1 MLKKGSILAKKA
13 ILIITDGIGYSAKT
27 EANAFYKA
35 KKPTYDRLFA
45 EVPHSLIDTFG
56 LSVGLPEGQ
65 MGNSEVGHMSIGS
78 GRVLYQD
85 LVKISLALQEGTLA
99 SNEVL
104 TNLLDNSK
112 RVHIIALL
120 SDGGVHSHI
129 EHIIGLAEIAADVG
143 KEVWLH
149 LITDGRD
156 VSPTSAKLYLQQVQ
170 AHTNSKIK
178 IATIGGR
185 FYTMDRDNRW
195 ERVEKGYNAIVKAE
209 PCSDNSVSDYIEN
222 SYADDVTDEFILP
235 SAFCGYDGLKEGDG
249 VLIANFRSD
258 RVREITTAIGSKE
271 FDGFKREFIDVNL
284 ATITEYDKSFNYPVL
299 FKKDAPKNTLA
310 EVVSRAGLRQLHT
323 AETEKY
329 AHVTFFLNG
338 GIDEPYLNE
347 TRVLIPSPNVK
358 TYDMQPQMSAPE
370 VGKAVR
376 DAIQEDYDLI
386 IVNFANGDMVGHT
399 GNIEAA
405 IKAVEAVDS
414 ELGQIIEKAKS
425 RDYSIVIT
433 SDHGNCEEMRDEQGN
448 VLTNHT
454 VGKVWCFVIADG
466 VDKVDAGGLNNIAPT
481 VLKLMDLEIPQEMDH
496 ALI

>member
-1 MLKKGSILAKKA
+1 
-13 ILIITDGIGYSAKT
+13 
-27 EANAFYKA
+27 
-35 KKPTYDRLFA
+35 
-45 EVPHSLIDTFG
+45 
-56 LSVGLPEGQ
+56 
-65 MGNSEVGHMSIGS
+65 
-78 GRVLYQD
+78 
-85 LVKISLALQEGTLA
+85 
-99 SNEVL
+99 
-104 TNLLDNSK
+104 
-112 RVHIIALL
+112 
-120 SDGGVHSHI
+120 
-129 EHIIGLAEIAADVG
+129 
-143 KEVWLH
+143 
-149 LITDGRD
+149 
-156 VSPTSAKLYLQQVQ
+156 
-170 AHTNSKIK
+170 
-178 IATIGGR
+178 
-185 FYTMDRDNRW
+185 
-195 ERVEKGYNAIVKAE
+195 
-209 PCSDNSVSDYIEN
+209 
-222 SYADDVTDEFILP
+222 VTDEFILP